1 MQSFSSYGSK
11 NNVPDPE
18 DRSADCRP
26 TLSFPKRHR
35 RHFITGETSIRMKPA
50 PAAVLIGII
59 LLPGGALSA
68 MAAGPGTPKQPEP
81 SAPHLVR
88 ACVIGG
94 MTMTGLWDE
103 IVKRFEA
110 RHPFKVKVVA
120 TGPRPKI
127 SVPFRR
133 GEADF
138 LVMHSGDI
146 TTDLVADGYGINMR
160 PQRPGAPRPG
170 FRPGR
175 GSRPQGRR
183 RGAETHRSNQKPL
196 SRCQQQRPTGSRPHP
211 LETGRHPAEGRLVH
225 PGRSTV
231 LRRHPGL
238 RRRQGSLF
246 HFGRMPIT

>member
-1 MQSFSSYGSK
+1 MSADSLISK
-11 NNVPDPE
+11 KAQKAFHNRRNQHPDETRPGGGPDWYYPAAGRRSVSNGRRAGYAE
-18 DRSADCRP
+18 AARTFRSAPRAR
-26 TLSFPKRHR
+26 LRHR
-35 RHFITGETSIRMKPA
+35 RHDHDRPVGRDREALRGQTSLQGESGRHG
-50 PAAVLIGII
+50 PAAQNLGAVPARRSRFPGYALRRHHYR
-59 LLPGGALSA
+59 PGGGRLRH
-68 MAAGPGTPKQPEP
+68 QH
-81 SAPHLVR
+81 APL
-88 ACVIGG
+88 
-94 MTMTGLWDE
+94 
-103 IVKRFEA
+103 
-110 RHPFKVKVVA
+110 
-120 TGPRPKI
+120 
-127 SVPFRR
+127 
-133 GEADF
+133 
-138 LVMHSGDI
+138 
-146 TTDLVADGYGINMR
+146 R